1 MEYGHAADGG
11 GEGGRGRLLNMEQY
25 YRHFRNRK
33 VYRFV
38 TLATIEATEE
48 EAVVYQAMYGDRRYW
63 IRPTANFFEEVM
75 YDGKM
80 VRRFQPIPQDEAL
93 KETETSIKQVNQM
106 RNVTKL
112 SDNTEGGIR
121 STSFATCGITCSTQ
135 INIQTEGDTIRRV
148 EIVKGCDGNTK
159 GLARLC
165 EGRKIQDVIGL
176 LEGIDCK
183 GRGTSCPDQLARA
196 LKEL

>member
-1 MEYGHAADGG
+1 MD
-11 GEGGRGRLLNMEQY
+11 QY

-33 VYRFV
+33 IYRFV
-38 TLATIEATEE
+38 AFATLEATEE

-63 IRPTANFFEEVM
+63 IRTKTNLFEEVL

-80 VRRFQPIPQDEAL
+80 VQRFQPISKDEAL
-93 KETETSIKQVNQM
+93 KEIETPNQPIQSM
-106 RNVTKL
+106 RDVTKL
-112 SDNTEGGIR
+112 SDTITDGIR

-135 INIQTEGDTIRRV
+135 INLETEGDTIRRV
-148 EIVKGCDGNTK
+148 QIVKGCDGNTK

-165 EGRKIQDVIGL
+165 EGRKIGDVIGL

-196 LKEL
+196 LKLL

>member
-1 MEYGHAADGG
+1 MKLISRRVMD
-11 GEGGRGRLLNMEQY
+11 LY

-33 VYRFV
+33 IYRFV
-38 TLATIEATEE
+38 TFATLEATEE

-63 IRPTANFFEEVM
+63 IRPRANFFEEVPF
-75 YDGKM
+75 DGRM
-80 VRRFQPIPQDEAL
+80 VRRFQPVPKEEAL
-93 KETETSIKQVNQM
+93 KEITTSVQPIQEM

-112 SDNTEGGIR
+112 SDTTSDGIR
-121 STSFATCGITCSTQ
+121 STSFATCGVTCSTQ
-135 INIQTEGDTIRRV
+135 INLQTEGDIIRRV

-165 EGRKIQDVIGL
+165 EGRRIEDVIGL

-196 LKEL
+196 LKELTSAQ

>member
-1 MEYGHAADGG
+1 MD
-11 GEGGRGRLLNMEQY
+11 QY

-33 VYRFV
+33 IYRFV
-38 TLATIEATEE
+38 AFATLEATEE

-63 IRPTANFFEEVM
+63 IRTKTNFFEEVL

-80 VRRFQPIPQDEAL
+80 VQRFQPISKDEAL
-93 KETETSIKQVNQM
+93 KEIETPNQPIQSM
-106 RNVTKL
+106 RDVTKL
-112 SDNTEGGIR
+112 SETITDGIR

-135 INIQTEGDTIRRV
+135 INLETEGDTIRRV
-148 EIVKGCDGNTK
+148 QIVKGCDGNTK

-165 EGRKIQDVIGL
+165 EGRKIGDVIGL

-196 LKEL
+196 LKLL

>member
-1 MEYGHAADGG
+1 MD
-11 GEGGRGRLLNMEQY
+11 QY

-33 VYRFV
+33 IYRFV
-38 TLATIEATEE
+38 AFATLEATEE

-63 IRPTANFFEEVM
+63 IRTKTNFFEEVL
-75 YDGKM
+75 YNGKM
-80 VRRFQPIPQDEAL
+80 VQRFQPIPKNEAL
-93 KETETSIKQVNQM
+93 KEIETPTQTSQTM
-106 RNVTKL
+106 RDVTKL
-112 SDNTEGGIR
+112 SDSTTDGIR

-135 INIQTEGDTIRRV
+135 INIETEGNTIRRV
-148 EIVKGCDGNTK
+148 QIVKGCDGNTK

-165 EGRKIQDVIGL
+165 EGRKIGDVIGL

-196 LKEL
+196 LKLL

>member
-1 MEYGHAADGG
+1 MD
-11 GEGGRGRLLNMEQY
+11 QY

-33 VYRFV
+33 IYRFV
-38 TLATIEATEE
+38 AFATLEATEE

-63 IRPTANFFEEVM
+63 IRTKTNFFEEVL
-75 YDGKM
+75 YNGKM
-80 VRRFQPIPQDEAL
+80 VQRFQPISKNEAL
-93 KETETSIKQVNQM
+93 KEIETPTQTSQPM
-106 RNVTKL
+106 RDVTKL
-112 SDNTEGGIR
+112 SDSTTDGIR

-135 INIQTEGDTIRRV
+135 INIKTEGNTIRRV
-148 EIVKGCDGNTK
+148 QIVKGCDGNTK

-165 EGRKIQDVIGL
+165 EGRMIDDVIGL

-196 LKEL
+196 LKLL

>member
-1 MEYGHAADGG
+1 MD
-11 GEGGRGRLLNMEQY
+11 QY

-33 VYRFV
+33 IYRFV
-38 TLATIEATEE
+38 AFATLEATEE

-63 IRPTANFFEEVM
+63 IRTKTNFFEDVL

-80 VRRFQPIPQDEAL
+80 VQRFQPISKEEAL
-93 KETETSIKQVNQM
+93 KEIETPNQPIQPM
-106 RNVTKL
+106 RDVTKL
-112 SDNTEGGIR
+112 TDITTDGIR
-121 STSFATCGITCSTQ
+121 STSFATCGVTCSTQ
-135 INIQTEGDTIRRV
+135 INIESEGDTIRRV
-148 EIVKGCDGNTK
+148 QIVKGCDGNTK

-165 EGRKIQDVIGL
+165 EGRKIGDVIGL

-196 LKEL
+196 LKLL

>member
-1 MEYGHAADGG
+1 MD
-11 GEGGRGRLLNMEQY
+11 QY

-33 VYRFV
+33 IYRFV
-38 TLATIEATEE
+38 TFATMEATEE
-48 EAVVYQAMYGDRRYW
+48 EAVVYQAMYGDRRCW
-63 IRPTANFFEEVM
+63 IRPRTNFFEEVL

-80 VRRFQPIPQDEAL
+80 VPRFRPVPKEEAL
-93 KETETSIKQVNQM
+93 KEIVTPAQSQQTM
-106 RNVTKL
+106 RNVNKL
-112 SDNTEGGIR
+112 SDTTTDGIR
-121 STSFATCGITCSTQ
+121 STSFATCGLTCSTQ
-135 INIQTEGDTIRRV
+135 IKLQTEGDIIRRV

-165 EGRKIQDVIGL
+165 EGRKIVDVIGL
-176 LEGIDCK
+176 LDGIDCK

>member
-1 MEYGHAADGG
+1 
-11 GEGGRGRLLNMEQY
+11 MEQY

-38 TLATIEATEE
+38 TFATIEATEE

-63 IRPTANFFEEVM
+63 IRPKTNFFEKVL
-75 YDGKM
+75 YDGEM
-80 VRRFQPIPQDEAL
+80 VSRFQPIPRNEAMQ
-93 KETETSIKQVNQM
+93 EIESTVQQINHM
-106 RNVTKL
+106 HNVTKL
-112 SDNTEGGIR
+112 SDTIADGIR
-121 STSFATCGITCSTQ
+121 STSFATCGLTCSTQ
-135 INIQTEGDTIRRV
+135 INIQTEGRIIRSV
-148 EIVKGCDGNTK
+148 KIVKGCDGNTK

-165 EGRKIQDVIGL
+165 EGRKIEDVIGL